1 MKILITGATGL
12 VGKEL
17 GKLLV
22 SQGHEVVAVS
32 RNAKSA
38 RLRLPFLATSI
49 IEWSGLDPL
58 DHPDLNDVDGVIHL
72 MGENI
77 ADGRWT
83 SEMKKRLHNSRVE
96 STRLLRESFE
106 RRERP
111 LQFWIQGSA
120 IGIYGNSDSRTAT
133 GSKEAAPI
141 MDENSPAGSGFLADL
156 CTEWEAALQST
167 VPTFESIRKVVLRTG
182 VVISHQGGAL
192 EKMMNPLL
200 AGVGGV
206 VAGGDQRMS
215 VIHLAD
221 LVGFIAF
228 AVQNNSVSGV
238 FNLVSKEPVSQ
249 RDFISQLADRLC
261 IKTGLPV
268 PAFGIRLAMGEMG
281 DLLLR
286 DQAVISQRMADSG
299 YVFQYAGLMEILN
312 EVAQWYLDPFSV
324 ESGKPEPAHLMYSEQ
339 FLPLPR
345 DRVFEFFSD
354 AKNLERITPD
364 FLNFNIKS
372 IDTDGIREH
381 TKITYQLKLH
391 GIPFGWL
398 TDIAVW
404 DPPHRFVDNQ
414 VKGPYRLWYHEHAFT
429 DVPGGT
435 LMRDW
440 VRFRLPMGKAGMAGL
455 PKVLGD
461 VRRIF
466 DYRTEIIDE
475 ILLQVTEKGQHN

>member
-32 RNAKSA
+32 RSAKSA
-38 RLRLPFLATSI
+38 HLRLPFHAATI
-49 IEWSGLDPL
+49 IEWSGVDPL
-58 DHPDLNDVDGVIHL
+58 NHPALNDVDGVIHL

-83 SEMKKRLHNSRVE
+83 NEMKKRLHDSRVE
-96 STRLLRESFE
+96 STRLLRQAFES
-106 RRERP
+106 RSHR

-120 IGIYGNSDSRTAT
+120 IGIYGHTDSSPDRSAV
-133 GSKEAAPI
+133 
-141 MDENSPAGSGFLADL
+141 DESSPLGSGYLAEL
-156 CTEWEAALQST
+156 CKEWESALNSEEKG
-167 VPTFESIRKVVLRTG
+167 FDSIRKVILRTG
-182 VVISHQGGAL
+182 VVISHRGGAL

-206 VAGGDQRMS
+206 VAGGEQRMS

-221 LVGFIAF
+221 LVGFIAH
-228 AVQNNSVSGV
+228 AVKTPEVSGIY
-238 FNLVSKEPVSQ
+238 NLVSKDPVSQ
-249 RDFISQLADRLC
+249 RDFISLLADRLF
-261 IKTGLPV
+261 IGTGLPV

-286 DQAVISQRMADSG
+286 DQAVISKRIPESG
-299 YVFQYAGLMEILN
+299 YVFQYPGIAEILS
-312 EVAQWYLDPFSV
+312 EVVQWYLDPFSV
-324 ESGKPEPAHLMYSEQ
+324 EAGKPEPAHLMYSEQ

-364 FLNFNIKS
+364 FLNFSIKGMS
-372 IDTDGIREH
+372 TERVQQN

-404 DPPHRFVDNQ
+404 NPPHRFVDNQ
-414 VKGPYRLWYHEHAFT
+414 LKGPYRLWFHEHAFT
-429 DVPGGT
+429 EVPGGT

-466 DYRTEIIDE
+466 AFRTEIIDE
-475 ILLQVTEKGQHN
+475 ILLKATETVHNN

>member
-22 SQGHEVVAVS
+22 SQGHEIIAVS
-32 RNAKSA
+32 RSA
-38 RLRLPFLATSI
+38 RQARLKLPFRASEV
-49 IEWSGLDPL
+49 IEWSGLEPL
-58 DHPDLNDVDGVIHL
+58 LHPILNEVDGVIHL

-77 ADGRWT
+77 AEGRWT
-83 SEMKKRLHNSRVE
+83 SEMKKRLHDSRVE
-96 STRLLRESFE
+96 STRWLREAFE
-106 RRERP
+106 QRNHR

-120 IGIYGNSDSRTAT
+120 IGIYGHTDSSSFGDR
-133 GSKEAAPI
+133 
-141 MDENSPAGSGFLADL
+141 MVVDESSQLGVGFLAEL
-156 CTEWEAALQST
+156 CKEWESSLKSEMQG
-167 VPTFESIRKVVLRTG
+167 FESIRKVILRTG

-206 VAGGDQRMS
+206 VAGGEQRMS

-221 LVGFIAF
+221 LVGFIAH
-228 AVQNNSVSGV
+228 AVNAPAVGGIY
-238 FNLVSKEPVSQ
+238 NLVSKEPVSQ
-249 RDFISQLADRLC
+249 RNFISLLADRLF
-261 IKTGLPV
+261 IGTGLPV

-286 DQAVISQRMADSG
+286 DQAVISTRIPESG
-299 YVFQYAGLMEILN
+299 YAFLYPGLAEILN

-324 ESGKPEPAHLMYSEQ
+324 EAGKPEPAHLMYSEQ
-339 FLPLPR
+339 FLPLSR

-364 FLNFNIKS
+364 FLNFSIKGMS
-372 IDTDGIREH
+372 TERVQQN

-414 VKGPYRLWYHEHAFT
+414 LKGPYRLWFHEHAFT
-429 DVPGGT
+429 EVPGGT

-466 DYRTEIIDE
+466 AFRTEIIDE
-475 ILLQVTEKGQHN
+475 ILLKTT